1 MIKFTDWLQKGLP
14 ESTAFTRMR
23 KNFDLGIGHDITPAE
38 DLGSH
43 STNPLHGKKVTKN
56 PIKKKKKKATKK
68 KVVKKKP
75 VKKKKA

>member
-1 MIKFTDWLQKGLP
+1 MIKFTDWLGKGLP

-23 KNFDLGIGHDITPAE
+23 KEFDLGIGHDITPAE

-56 PIKKKKKKATKK
+56 PVKKKTKKKKVTKKKK
-68 KVVKKKP
+68 KVVKKK
-75 VKKKKA
+75 KA

>member
-1 MIKFTDWLQKGLP
+1 MIKFIDWLKSGYP

-23 KNFDLGIGHDITPAE
+23 HDFDVGIGHDITPAE

-56 PIKKKKKKATKK
+56 PMKKKVKKKKVAKKKK
-68 KVVKKKP
+68 KVVKKK
-75 VKKKKA
+75 KA